1 MKCATWLLAIARGE
15 SNVDYQ
21 PFWWES
27 CQLILA
33 HTSKQPDVAWWGAPL
48 FSALLAAIGAVA
60 GSWIAISFD
69 RKKAVNQE
77 LVKKRLELYSTY
89 VPLANDLYCFLMKVG
104 DFRSMTP
111 TAVLEHKRKL
121 DQFIHLY
128 GPLFTGGEVV
138 NAYTVYIR
146 LCFNTFAGA
155 GVPARIRAD
164 PGKLAKQYGGTW
176 QTTWNN
182 SFDATDVPDIQQL
195 NKAYYAFVNAFAAQV
210 GARR

>member
-1 MKCATWLLAIARGE
+1 
-15 SNVDYQ
+15 VDYQ

-33 HTSKQPDVAWWGAPL
+33 QTGKQPDVAWWRDPL

-60 GSWIAISFD
+60 GSWIAVWFD

-89 VPLANDLYCFLMKVG
+89 IPLANDLYCFLMKIG
-104 DFRSMTP
+104 NFRNMTP
-111 TAVLEHKRKL
+111 ADILDHKRKL

-128 GPLFTGGEVV
+128 GPLFTGSKLVD
-138 NAYTVYIR
+138 AYTVYIQ
-146 LCFNTFAGA
+146 LCFNTFTGT
-155 GVPARIRAD
+155 GMPATIRAD
-164 PGKLAKQYGGTW
+164 SGKLAKQYGVAW
-176 QTTWNN
+176 QTTWNS
-182 SFDATDVPDIQQL
+182 SFDATHVPDSEHVHE
-195 NKAYYAFVNAFAAQV
+195 AYLAFVNAFALQV

>member
-1 MKCATWLLAIARGE
+1 M
-15 SNVDYQ
+15 DYQ

-33 HTSKQPDVAWWGAPL
+33 QASKQPDVAWWGTPL

-60 GSWIAISFD
+60 GSWIAVWFD

-89 VPLANDLYCFLMKVG
+89 VPPANDLYCFLRKIG
-104 DFRSMTP
+104 NFRSMTP
-111 TAVLEHKRKL
+111 AIMLENKRKL

-128 GPLFTGGEVV
+128 GPLFTGSKLVD
-138 NAYTVYIR
+138 AYTVYIE
-146 LCFNTFAGA
+146 LCFKTFTGT
-155 GVPARIRAD
+155 GMPATIRAD
-164 PGKLAKQYGGTW
+164 PEKLAKQYGEAW
-176 QTTWNN
+176 QTTWNS
-182 SFDATDVPDIQQL
+182 SFVATDVPDI
-195 NKAYYAFVNAFAAQV
+195 NDVHKAYIAFVNAFALQV